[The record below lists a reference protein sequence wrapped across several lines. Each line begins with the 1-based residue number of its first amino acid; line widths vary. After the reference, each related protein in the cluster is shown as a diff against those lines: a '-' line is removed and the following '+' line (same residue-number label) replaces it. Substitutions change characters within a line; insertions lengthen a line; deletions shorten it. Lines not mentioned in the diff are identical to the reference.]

1 MINILELRGIF
12 LDMYYGNLRLVQQQ
26 YIPRSVYLYC
36 SSITVQ
42 ISVVSILQQS
52 RESQEIRKGF
62 KILKA
67 TPSSSSFEEGKKGSS
82 RLGELAILKDAH
94 SAD

>member
-1 MINILELRGIF
+1 MELRGIF

-36 SSITVQ
+36 SITVQ

-67 TPSSSSFEEGKKGSS
+67 TPSSSSCCEEGKKGSS

>member
-1 MINILELRGIF
+1 
-12 LDMYYGNLRLVQQQ
+12 MYYGNLRLVQQQ
-26 YIPRSVYLYC
+26 YIPRSVYLFC
-36 SSITVQ
+36 SITVQ

-67 TPSSSSFEEGKKGSS
+67 TPSSSSSSFEEGKKGSS
-82 RLGELAILKDAH
+82 RLGELAILNYAH

>member
-1 MINILELRGIF
+1 
-12 LDMYYGNLRLVQQQ
+12 MYYGNLRLVQQQ

-36 SSITVQ
+36 SITVQ

-67 TPSSSSFEEGKKGSS
+67 TPSSSSSSFEEGKKGSS

>member
-1 MINILELRGIF
+1 
-12 LDMYYGNLRLVQQQ
+12 MYYGNLRLVQQQ

-36 SSITVQ
+36 SITVQ

-67 TPSSSSFEEGKKGSS
+67 TPSSSSSSSFEEGKKGSS